1 MAVPKLYKGL
11 DRISND
17 YGAAFVATYR
27 EAKAAAA
34 DPTDIPFSKARL
46 VHHGSELV
54 RHGISKRKLVVKN
67 FPDALYTFRARAD
80 LPNEILKDGHFAIVG
95 RGKGHYAFVRINAA
109 NRLLLPAKMQVE
121 KL

>member
-34 DPTDIPFSKARL
+34 DPTDIPFSKERL
-46 VHHGSELV
+46 VYHGSELV

-80 LPNEILKDGHFAIVG
+80 LPNEILSDDLSCEQLVGFVVECVTGRLRAIA
-95 RGKGHYAFVRINAA
+95 HT
-109 NRLLLPAKMQVE
+109 
-121 KL
+121 